1 MGSESR
7 VHKSLH
13 CRPALHWLPGVSGC
27 SSGVTS
33 GELANLQHQL
43 QVGRNICRPFVISH
57 AAWVTYNLLPHRFSI
72 PMASPRTQD
81 HSLVHK
87 MDRILKFNL

>member
-43 QVGRNICRPFVISH
+43 QPFVISH
-57 AAWVTYNLLPHRFSI
+57 AARVTYNLLPHRFSI